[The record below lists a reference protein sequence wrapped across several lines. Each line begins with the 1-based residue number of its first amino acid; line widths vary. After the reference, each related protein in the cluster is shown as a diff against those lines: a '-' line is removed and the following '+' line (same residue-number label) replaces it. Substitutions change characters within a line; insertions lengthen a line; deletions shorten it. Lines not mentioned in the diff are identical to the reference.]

1 MMDDSTLKTLF
12 GMAKTQLRR
21 YREDGLASN
30 IVEVQTLAGVYG
42 RRMYSPPALADF
54 FGKLNVPPLGLRRA
68 AFEAATNA
76 GRMEWPED
84 AIEPLPHPIDNEV
97 DKAFVAGVGA
107 GIFWLLDAMQ
117 NDGSLRFRLEE
128 NAEAANEHFAARL
141 HRLARG
147 EDA

>member
-54 FGKLNVPPLGLRRA
+54 FGKLNVPPLGVRRA

-84 AIEPLPHPIDNEV
+84 ATEPPPHPIETPEQR
-97 DKAFVAGVGA
+97 AFVHGVAGGV
-107 GIFWLLDAMQ
+107 FWLLDQLQ
-117 NDGSLRFRLEE
+117 NDGDLRYRLEE
-128 NAEAANEHFAARL
+128 NADAANEYFAARL
-141 HRLARG
+141 ERLRRG
-147 EDA
+147 D